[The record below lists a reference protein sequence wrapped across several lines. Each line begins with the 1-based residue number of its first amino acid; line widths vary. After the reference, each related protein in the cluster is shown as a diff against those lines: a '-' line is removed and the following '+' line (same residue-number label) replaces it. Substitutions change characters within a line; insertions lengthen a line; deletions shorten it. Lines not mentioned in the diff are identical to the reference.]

1 MAPIPDP
8 HPGVP
13 SHVVVMGV
21 SGTGKSTIG
30 RAVADAL
37 GWPFAEGDE
46 HHPEANVAKMAA
58 GFPLTDEDRWPWLRD
73 LAGWLGEQDRAGSC
87 SVLTCSALRRP
98 YRDLLREGAAGVY
111 FVHLVGDK
119 SLLLERMQSR
129 EDHFMPPELLESQL
143 DTLEPLEDDERG
155 VLVDVANPPERIG
168 RIVMAQLD
176 QVQPGG

>member
-1 MAPIPDP
+1 
-8 HPGVP
+8 
-13 SHVVVMGV
+13 
-21 SGTGKSTIG
+21 
-30 RAVADAL
+30 
-37 GWPFAEGDE
+37 
-46 HHPEANVAKMAA
+46 MAA
-58 GFPLTDEDRWPWLRD
+58 GFPLSDEDRWPWLRQ
-73 LAGWLGEQDRAGSC
+73 LAGWLGDQDRAGSC

-143 DTLEPLEDDERG
+143 DTLEPLEADERG

-176 QVQPGG
+176 QTSREP

>member
-13 SHVVVMGV
+13 VHVVVMGV

-30 RAVADAL
+30 RALADAL

-46 HHPEANVAKMAA
+46 HHPAGNVAKMAA
-58 GFPLTDEDRWPWLRD
+58 GFPLTDEDRWPWLRG
-73 LAGWLGEQDRAGSC
+73 LAGWLAVQDRAGSC

-98 YRDLLREGAAGVY
+98 YRDLLREGAPGLY
-111 FVHLVGDK
+111 FVHLVGDT

-129 EDHFMPPELLESQL
+129 QDHFMPPELLESQL
-143 DTLEPLEDDERG
+143 DTLEPLGPDERG

-176 QVQPGG
+176 RPRGG